1 MATTSVNFK
10 TYVDQACR
18 AAEEFANIY
27 YETMDKR
34 RRVLTKLYLD
44 KATLVWNGNAVSGQ
58 TALAEFFEMLPS
70 SDFQVTTFD
79 CQPVHEQA
87 TLNHNTIL
95 VVTCGSVKFDG
106 SKQQYFNQN
115 FLLTA
120 QTTNNNTVW
129 KIASDCFRFQ
139 DCPN

>member
-1 MATTSVNFK
+1 MAAAVDFK

-34 RRVLTKLYLD
+34 RRVLTRLYLD
-44 KATLVWNGNAVSGQ
+44 KATLIWNGNAVSGQ
-58 TALAEFFEMLPS
+58 EALADFFEMLPS
-70 SDFQVTTFD
+70 SEFQVTLFD

-87 TLNHNTIL
+87 TLNQTTIL
-95 VVTCGSVKFDG
+95 VVTCGTVKFDG
-106 SKQQYFNQN
+106 SKQRYFNQN

-139 DCPN
+139 DWPS